1 MRVFWFRKDL
11 GAVVVTRRDVVEE
24 EEKKTSSSKTLRNE
38 LLFFLCAFFWSF
50 YERDFMRI
58 LDGVPLFGLDF
69 LSLTKPILS
78 TEIFVRLLLS
88 PPPPKKSGAVF
99 FDAR

>member
-1 MRVFWFRKDL
+1 
-11 GAVVVTRRDVVEE
+11 
-24 EEKKTSSSKTLRNE
+24 
-38 LLFFLCAFFWSF
+38 
-50 YERDFMRI
+50 MRI